1 MQEEAIEKDKGSK
14 KIASN
19 IESCFLGSA
28 QSKKSEIYSDMFK
41 NKFRV
46 IYCTPEFVT
55 NNQILE
61 ALHNAVGITL
71 FAIDEA
77 HCVSQWGHD
86 FRSSYRFLGK
96 LRTSFPNVPLMALT
110 ATATP
115 QVLNDMAM
123 SLKLRNPVVTVTSF
137 NRPNLF
143 LEVKLKGNSIER
155 DLASS
160 LKSEEDI
167 DGSTIIYCPTK
178 KATEEVARVLRSSGV
193 YCALYHAGLTPKQ
206 RRESH
211 ELFVRDRISV
221 IVATI
226 AFGMGINKPD
236 VRKVIHYGAP
246 RDMESY
252 YQEIGRAG
260 RDGLPAT
267 CTVYYSNKDFSVH
280 KNSKSIFKSRVDS
293 ALDREGR
300 YNFTDD
306 SKILI
311 NALKDIGST
320 SLGTLL
326 LYIRGSNAQKVKER
340 WKSYSSFGKGKSKSE
355 GYWRSVPVWLPPSAE
370 MKQELKYIIK
380 TPSYNEIR
388 NTPSSTSSKPVQS
401 DSTLRAKFD
410 QLKTLI
416 DNEKEKKRDEK
427 ESQKEEIKRD
437 PEKEKLQAELYKS
450 LLDLRTKLGDE
461 SGFMPYM
468 VASNRTLLFMA
479 TEMPQSL
486 ERLKRVEGMTEAKI
500 KKFGSQFV
508 GHIVNFCKGSKLSE
522 SYSDQS
528 FLSDPQPSTSKEP
541 QYSKP
546 TEVVNDTGWLSRPK
560 VATKMSNETCNY

>member
-1 MQEEAIEKDKGSK
+1 
-14 KIASN
+14 
-19 IESCFLGSA
+19 
-28 QSKKSEIYSDMFK
+28 MFK

-280 KNSKSIFKSRVDS
+280 KYFIGQISNENFRSHRLEMQTKMELYLNLSTCRRANLLSHFTSNPDIDTSNLEKCCDNCKLKHTNSKSIFKSRVDS

-355 GYWRSVPVWLPPSAE
+355 GYWRSLGKMLIFGKLLEERSISTGRGGRGWGRGRGSGGF
-370 MKQELKYIIK
+370 
-380 TPSYNEIR
+380 TSYSY
-388 NTPSSTSSKPVQS
+388 TVVYPT
-401 DSTLRAKFD
+401 
-410 QLKTLI
+410 
-416 DNEKEKKRDEK
+416 KEGFEVLNFNK
-427 ESQKEEIKRD
+427 E
-437 PEKEKLQAELYKS
+437 
-450 LLDLRTKLGDE
+450 
-461 SGFMPYM
+461 
-468 VASNRTLLFMA
+468 V
-479 TEMPQSL
+479 
-486 ERLKRVEGMTEAKI
+486 
-500 KKFGSQFV
+500 
-508 GHIVNFCKGSKLSE
+508 LSE
-522 SYSDQS
+522 GY
-528 FLSDPQPSTSKEP
+528 
-541 QYSKP
+541 
-546 TEVVNDTGWLSRPK
+546 
-560 VATKMSNETCNY
+560 A